1 MEQRYF
7 LQCQR
12 YTGTWQGGVGRRETP
27 PSKKPQTQTTK
38 PTLWL
43 TRQKSRDA
51 GMVCV
56 NEEKAVVTNGH
67 TTAPRTFA
75 ADQKHD
81 RRAAVMPMKYYRME
95 MNLLLVG
102 VTPLVLHFYH
112 YSSRLLLFTQSM
124 SLSISLHASHL
135 IRFTLNQNGAQFQ
148 QIRVL

>member
-1 MEQRYF
+1 
-7 LQCQR
+7 
-12 YTGTWQGGVGRRETP
+12 
-27 PSKKPQTQTTK
+27 
-38 PTLWL
+38 
-43 TRQKSRDA
+43 
-51 GMVCV
+51 
-56 NEEKAVVTNGH
+56 
-67 TTAPRTFA
+67 
-75 ADQKHD
+75 
-81 RRAAVMPMKYYRME
+81 ME